1 MKERKNVGERESDRN
16 REGEEG
22 RRRRGR
28 REERRVE
35 ETPLAT
41 EIISIAGEGERK
53 RRGREK

>member
-1 MKERKNVGERESDRN
+1 MKERKNVGERESDRK

-28 REERRVE
+28 REKRRVE
-35 ETPLAT
+35 ETPLAM